1 VQEGKLT
8 LAVAPRRQNR
18 SWLGATPVRTVLLVD
33 EQGSEFK
40 RSLASNLVVLRL
52 GAGHSQGSLAKAL
65 SDAGAVVS
73 EATCRRWEDPDLDH
87 VPDAWQVNRLC
98 ELLDCEA
105 DELIHP
111 KPLTDREREIAKR
124 AGRAGRRATL
134 RSLPPDGDAP
144 G

>member
-1 VQEGKLT
+1 MTITGAT
-8 LAVAPRRQNR
+8 PRHIR
-18 SWLGATPVRTVLLVD
+18 SWLAAIPDRTVLLVD

-52 GAGHSQGSLAKAL
+52 AAGYSQVSLAKAL
-65 SDAGAVVS
+65 SDRGAVVS
-73 EATCRRWEDPDLDH
+73 EATCRRWEDPELDH

-111 KPLTDREREIAKR
+111 EPLTDREREIA
-124 AGRAGRRATL
+124 RRSARSARRGML
-134 RSLPPDGDAP
+134 RPLPGGGEP
-144 G
+144 

>member
-1 VQEGKLT
+1 MQEGKLRS
-8 LAVAPRRQNR
+8 APDPGRQIR
-18 SWLGATPVRTVLLVD
+18 SWLAAVPDRTVLLVD

-52 GAGHSQGSLAKAL
+52 AAGHSQGSLAKAL

-98 ELLDCEA
+98 ELLECEA

-111 KPLTDREREIAKR
+111 TPLTPREREIARR
-124 AGRAGRRATL
+124 AGRAGRRAIL
-134 RSLPPDGDAP
+134 RPLPPVGDEL